1 VTALF
6 ISLIYRDAW
15 FVGFGASQHLT
26 FQKEVLLIF
35 EEFIF
40 SHKVNLGNN
49 NMFNVCGKNT
59 IVFNL
64 PQMGFLSLLE
74 MCCIFQSWQ
83 IICYQLIS

>member
-64 PQMGFLSLLE
+64 E